1 MGKLAPLFSSLNI
14 VEKNFSKQIQMKGEL
29 IVDENNIEHTDH
41 SMSKTVIEDFI
52 LYFFEHLVQNVDLNA
67 IMRMEN
73 DLLPVISNGHGQR
86 MQIPILNP
94 QGILGNWTETEWIL
108 INKENSE
115 NMYKTVNELIEV
127 KKELVEALAISEIL
141 KKELED
147 ERAKNQGNNNDF
159 STV

>member
-52 LYFFEHLVQNVDLNA
+52 LYFFEQDLNA

-108 INKENSE
+108 ITKENSE

-147 ERAKNQGNNNDF
+147 EM
-159 STV
+159 

>member
-67 IMRMEN
+67 IIRMEN

-108 INKENSE
+108 ITK
-115 NMYKTVNELIEV
+115 
-127 KKELVEALAISEIL
+127 
-141 KKELED
+141 
-147 ERAKNQGNNNDF
+147 
-159 STV
+159 